1 VASNVP
7 GDAIFALNPSMS
19 GVLNLNFLTFINVPG
34 AGITV
39 DSTCRTRW
47 NPVRRPESSRC
58 RRLGGHRYRGEE

>member
-1 VASNVP
+1 
-7 GDAIFALNPSMS
+7 MS